1 MFSFTTNPT
10 ITITFDNQEARAKK
24 SFKLSDKE
32 TVDIPIY
39 NGQENISGVVD
50 VIVPPGKKI
59 EHQGIRI
66 EMIGQTGMSCKSIE
80 TLLLCYSIVVTICT
94 LHSELYYDKGNSIK
108 FTSLVRELETVGT
121 LNVTKVRA

>member
-10 ITITFDNQEARAKK
+10 ITITFDNQESRAKK

-66 EMIGQTGMSCKSIE
+66 EMIGQTGRLQTLVFQTVKSPNLNNCPYFDAQSCITTRE
-80 TLLLCYSIVVTICT
+80 IVLSSPLWCA
-94 LHSELYYDKGNSIK
+94 S
-108 FTSLVRELETVGT
+108 
-121 LNVTKVRA
+121 

>member
-32 TVDIPIY
+32 TLDIPIY

-66 EMIGQTGMSCKSIE
+66 EMIGQTGKK
-80 TLLLCYSIVVTICT
+80 L
-94 LHSELYYDKGNSIK
+94 NSSGR
-108 FTSLVRELETVGT
+108 FRE
-121 LNVTKVRA
+121 